1 MKLRSLLTI
10 ILCGAVASGAQASPI
25 SLGQI
30 QETQNS
36 GQSKT
41 ATSTSTTTP
50 NADQITVESLEHPEF
65 VKLADG
71 RIIPYGAGVACSDS
85 CVGADIIE
93 RNNPGFNKKWLLAVP
108 VIAGIAVVGVML
120 GGGDASLP
128 RPTNVGGV
136 ITGPNTPPVVVTP
149 TDPNTPTTPNNPSNP
164 GQPQPVPE
172 PATIAMMGAGIAMMA
187 RNKVREMI
195 KKVKK

>member
-1 MKLRSLLTI
+1 MKFRPVMTI
-10 ILCGAVASGAQASPI
+10 ILCGAVAFGAQAGSV
-25 SLGQI
+25 SYGQI
-30 QETQNS
+30 QDARIA
-36 GQSKT
+36 GQT
-41 ATSTSTTTP
+41 DGATGSTPATT
-50 NADQITVESLEHPEF
+50 DQITVESVERPEF

-71 RIIPYGAGVACSDS
+71 RIIPYGPGVSCDDS
-85 CVGADIIE
+85 CVGADVIE
-93 RNNPGFNKKWLLAVP
+93 KDGPGFNKKWLYAVP

-120 GGGDASLP
+120 GSSDASLP
-128 RPTNVGGV
+128 RTNVGGV
-136 ITGPNTPPVVVTP
+136 TQPPNTPVTP
-149 TDPNTPTTPNNPSNP
+149 VDPNTPTTPLNPSNP

>member
-1 MKLRSLLTI
+1 MKLRPVMTI
-10 ILCGAVASGAQASPI
+10 ILCGAVAVGAQAGSV
-25 SLGQI
+25 SYGQI
-30 QETQNS
+30 QAAQNV
-36 GQSKT
+36 GQSKSATT
-41 ATSTSTTTP
+41 ATPTS
-50 NADQITVESLEHPEF
+50 ADQITVESLEHPEF

-71 RIIPYGAGVACSDS
+71 RIIPYGPGVSCSDA

-93 RNNPGFNKKWLLAVP
+93 KDGPGFNKKWLYAIP

-120 GGGDASLP
+120 GSSDASLP
-128 RPTNVGGV
+128 RTVGG
-136 ITGPNTPPVVVTP
+136 ITQGPDTPVTP
-149 TDPNTPTTPNNPSNP
+149 VDPNAPTTPSNPSTP

>member
-1 MKLRSLLTI
+1 MKLRSFLTI
-10 ILCGAVASGAQASPI
+10 ILCGAVAVGAQAGPVSY
-25 SLGQI
+25 GQI
-30 QETQNS
+30 QEAQNN

-41 ATSTSTTTP
+41 ATSTTSTTP
-50 NADQITVESLEHPEF
+50 SADQITVESLEHPEF

-108 VIAGIAVVGVML
+108 VIAGIAVAGVML
-120 GGGDASLP
+120 GGSDASLP
-128 RPTNVGGV
+128 RFTNVGGV
-136 ITGPNTPPVVVTP
+136 TTGPTTPPIVVTP
-149 TDPNTPTTPNNPSNP
+149 NDPNTPTTPNDPSTP

-187 RNKVREMI
+187 RNKVRDMI
-195 KKVKK
+195 KKVKN